1 MRLELK
7 NIRELTAAPY
17 NPRTASEKEH
27 QQLTE
32 SISKFGLVEPII
44 YNENTGYIVGGH
56 FRVRILRE
64 LGVEETTCVIVS
76 LDPKE
81 EKELNIRLNANTGGW
96 DFDALAN
103 SWDAEELEEWG
114 LDVWQEPKENES
126 KEDKVPCPVCGK

>member
-1 MRLELK
+1 M
-7 NIRELTAAPY
+7 
-17 NPRTASEKEH
+17 
-27 QQLTE
+27 
-32 SISKFGLVEPII
+32 
-44 YNENTGYIVGGH
+44 
-56 FRVRILRE
+56 E